1 MISLE
6 SKIIIPE
13 TLLLQ
18 KIDEETI
25 LLDINTQEYFS
36 LNELGGI
43 IWELLS
49 KKNNLNEIK
58 SELLSSFDIE
68 EKQIENDILNFI
80 NALIEK
86 GLIEIE

>member
-6 SKIIIPE
+6 TKITIPE

-18 KIDEETI
+18 KVDEETI

-49 KKNNLNEIK
+49 KNNNLKEVK
-58 SELLSSFDIE
+58 DELLVTYDIN
-68 EKQIENDILNFI
+68 EKQIIDDILNFI
-80 NALIEK
+80 SALIKK